1 MARIPFELNDE
12 IKDAFV
18 DRIMLYGKS
27 SIVASRPSM
36 SQVLRSVVSLVV
48 TMEDSILSDFLEV
61 AAKSELVLSEYLN
74 LFKECSNKNLI
85 PQNFPAINTEFEEI
99 YELMQNLKMGKIS
112 DDEFKEKI
120 AIMDIK
126 LLAYKAVHK
135 GTTELMNRLGN
146 KGLLNSLS
154 PKNIL
159 EELKKDNVAKHV
171 VDEAIKENIR
181 K

>member
-1 MARIPFELNDE
+1 MTICTFAINVSEDVQNIDKNVQKEIKMARIPFELNDE

-112 DDEFKEKI
+112 DDEFKEKNSNNGHQI
-120 AIMDIK
+120 ISIQSSSQRN
-126 LLAYKAVHK
+126 
-135 GTTELMNRLGN
+135 NRIN
-146 KGLLNSLS
+146 ESL
-154 PKNIL
+154 
-159 EELKKDNVAKHV
+159 
-171 VDEAIKENIR
+171 R